1 MQTFAIVKA
10 DEDQRIVYGWASV
23 VVNPDGTPVI
33 DSQDD
38 IITPTELEKAAH
50 AYVLKSRDG
59 GVMHEETGVAKLV
72 ASLVTT
78 PEIVKALFP
87 SAHAGAIPTGWVVGF
102 KVLDD
107 KVWKRVKSGELSA
120 FSIGG
125 RGTRVPVEVG

>member
-1 MQTFAIVKA
+1 MQDFAIVHKL
-10 DEDQRIVYGWASV
+10 DEQQIVYGWASIV
-23 VVNPDGTPVI
+23 TNPDGSPVI

-38 IITPTELEKAAH
+38 IITADELHKASVH
-50 AYVLKSRDG
+50 YVLKSRDG

-87 SAHAGAIPTGWVVGF
+87 QAHAGAIPTGWVVGF
-102 KVLDD
+102 RVFDE

-125 RGTRVPVEVG
+125 RGTRVPVEV